1 MSTMDDTKHRTIKG
15 TALTTENFPV
25 QKKFIS
31 VMTVKPSPGESNYPS
46 GIFFSFLFNLC
57 LSIDMCM

>member
-1 MSTMDDTKHRTIKG
+1 MDDTKHPTIKG

-25 QKKFIS
+25 QKNFTS
-31 VMTVKPSPGESNYPS
+31 VMTEKPSPGQSNYPS
-46 GIFFSFLFNLC
+46 GIFFLAFFLILC

>member
-15 TALTTENFPV
+15 TALTTEFSST
-25 QKKFIS
+25 KKFIS
-31 VMTVKPSPGESNYPS
+31 VMTAKPSPGESNYPS